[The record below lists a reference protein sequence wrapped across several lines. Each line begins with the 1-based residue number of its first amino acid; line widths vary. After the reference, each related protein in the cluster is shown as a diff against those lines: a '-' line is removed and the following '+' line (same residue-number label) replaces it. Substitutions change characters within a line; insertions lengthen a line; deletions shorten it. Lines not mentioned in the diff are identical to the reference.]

1 MWLIPRAALAIDIKT
16 SNDIMSVDSKTYY
29 IYHWS
34 FLYGKNI
41 LSHTTW
47 ECKYHNRKLGDQGY
61 YVDTCGKNAKKIQK
75 YIDPFTSEP
84 VSKGKG

>member
-1 MWLIPRAALAIDIKT
+1 MD
-16 SNDIMSVDSKTYY
+16 
-29 IYHWS
+29 
-34 FLYGKNI
+34 KNI